1 MTTMPPRISLW
12 FALVAGLV
20 AGATAVTEGRTWWL
34 VALAVVGFGGSSGLI
49 TRRPWI
55 GVAIM
60 AAVVLGLGVLG
71 MGADSSAVPLMPL
84 ILGVVAAGY
93 LVPAPV
99 SVLGPLALA
108 GASLAFGPWDHGT
121 VIFAFVLFL
130 LPWGFGTVVRGRDV
144 RRRSAEVEALRLA
157 LVDPTTRAESAAVL
171 DREQYAASALTVV
184 DAAVERMNRAAASA
198 KESLDAT
205 AIETVRQAGTEA
217 TSSLKDLLL
226 VLRDTPSEAEAKTDT
241 PVADSSR
248 AARVRRVLLSAIPI
262 VVVTVLWW
270 FPSRVMF
277 GCPQAMNA
285 PVDLAALIVVVGALL
300 ARRRWPARAVFVTA
314 GVVVAG
320 AVSGQVDPLLNVEW
334 LGAATMFLAWTAG
347 TAGTRAALGGVVTL
361 LGVTITWRG
370 VSEGWHAGNVG
381 IQLVTSLLP
390 YFAGIAWSG
399 QLAAESGHR
408 RTARL
413 RQLEIDAAEARA
425 VSAARLSLARDLH
438 DAASHAVGTMMMQAN
453 VARVLRER
461 DPDGAR
467 AALDTAAS
475 VGNSM
480 TARLADLGGLAI
492 ETPVDLS
499 RELAGIAGRGR
510 LHGTSISV
518 VGLVDDLSPDE
529 ATLVF
534 RVVSEGVA
542 NAMRHAPGSQVEV
555 SVTRHDEAIAVSV
568 DNGPARETG
577 TIPDRGT
584 GHGLR
589 GLDELVTARGGSLTA
604 GPVATGGWRLLARF
618 G

>member
-217 TSSLKDLLL
+217 T
-226 VLRDTPSEAEAKTDT
+226 TPSRIC
-241 PVADSSR
+241 SWCYGI
-248 AARVRRVLLSAIPI
+248 RR
-262 VVVTVLWW
+262 
-270 FPSRVMF
+270 
-277 GCPQAMNA
+277 
-285 PVDLAALIVVVGALL
+285 
-300 ARRRWPARAVFVTA
+300 ARRRRRPTH
-314 GVVVAG
+314 
-320 AVSGQVDPLLNVEW
+320 PW
-334 LGAATMFLAWTAG
+334 LT
-347 TAGTRAALGGVVTL
+347 
-361 LGVTITWRG
+361 
-370 VSEGWHAGNVG
+370 
-381 IQLVTSLLP
+381 Q
-390 YFAGIAWSG
+390 
-399 QLAAESGHR
+399 
-408 RTARL
+408 
-413 RQLEIDAAEARA
+413 
-425 VSAARLSLARDLH
+425 AARLAYAESCSRRFP
-438 DAASHAVGTMMMQAN
+438 SWWS
-453 VARVLRER
+453 
-461 DPDGAR
+461 P
-467 AALDTAAS
+467 S
-475 VGNSM
+475 C
-480 TARLADLGGLAI
+480 GGF
-492 ETPVDLS
+492 P
-499 RELAGIAGRGR
+499 
-510 LHGTSISV
+510 
-518 VGLVDDLSPDE
+518 
-529 ATLVF
+529 
-534 RVVSEGVA
+534 
-542 NAMRHAPGSQVEV
+542 PG
-555 SVTRHDEAIAVSV
+555 
-568 DNGPARETG
+568 
-577 TIPDRGT
+577 
-584 GHGLR
+584 
-589 GLDELVTARGGSLTA
+589 
-604 GPVATGGWRLLARF
+604 
-618 G
+618 